1 MRKKILSIYLAVAI
15 GFLSLVASA
24 VPAYASSSPEW
35 SDYFE
40 ITYSSSDINS
50 PYSLEFKDSKAQ
62 VAYKNLSKDERKKID
77 YDAFMA
83 ISAKDQNHKFGNLV
97 FNNTTI
103 PDLIKGIA
111 SSAGMVMSGKP
122 DSTGFN
128 ADLQDKL
135 TRISNSISASNR
147 KFGGKGISRKASST
161 HPNNFG
167 LGTLTLSKG
176 FINEL
181 RSQIAKFDGY
191 SIYPAL
197 SEDQQ
202 YYLNYLGDTKV
213 YAGTK
218 EFDTYFPKFVSRHE
232 MVFKSTYRTTV
243 SSSTDGTTTYNHPA
257 LLFVYGSPNYY
268 KDSNGTVYAIEK
280 SDTGIYSSKLSTS
293 GRLSYLLHESY
304 IEFSYRTGSSDL
316 KYLTSD
322 NFLGCIGL
330 YTILFDSFAD
340 AQRYYGYL
348 TGQSVSNYFISSN
361 PVTEDYS
368 TTINKF
374 YDYSEKSNDT
384 YQTIINNVT
393 NAISDNSG
401 QITEEQYR
409 QIVNEVMKKV
419 QTEIDS
425 QPDSGDSGGSSG
437 GDSGNTGGGSGGDS
451 GNTGGGESDTWL
463 EKIYNRLGDVLKKIG
478 TVTGVDTLVS
488 LVQQIADDIK
498 TLKEGGTL
506 SADFSDT
513 NGLLKDIKK
522 LLGTLIAVQAAGD
535 VADLLT
541 DTVGDKISDFVDNL
555 KSGVSE
561 VTDALQD
568 VFPFSIPWDLMTI
581 LALFAAE
588 PEAPVFDI
596 PVHLGKF
603 ADQTIHVD
611 LSDFESVSVIC
622 RAFLSISFAVGLMYL
637 TIRLTGGG
645 KDDD

>member
-15 GFLSLVASA
+15 SFLSVVASA
-24 VPAYASSSPEW
+24 IPAYASSSPEW

-83 ISAKDQNHKFGNLV
+83 ISAKDQNYKFGNLV

-111 SSAGMVMSGKP
+111 ASSGMIMSGAP
-122 DSTGFN
+122 DDTGFT

-147 KFGGKGISRKASST
+147 KFGGKGISCKANST

-167 LGTLTLSKG
+167 LGTLTLSKD
-176 FINEL
+176 FINDL
-181 RSQIAKFDGY
+181 RFNVAEFYNCLVYAPLPSTPKEFYTLFTLDDPYKTRYEKSFNESFNMGRRAVVVYKPAEGSYSNAYYAFRFLKSEDYIKNCTFYLNTNYLSCFETLDVSS
-191 SIYPAL
+191 SIYPV
-197 SEDQQ
+197 SESAFDVN
-202 YYLNYLGDTKV
+202 LNPSYGNTFGG
-213 YAGTK
+213 AG
-218 EFDTYFPKFVSRHE
+218 
-232 MVFKSTYRTTV
+232 
-243 SSSTDGTTTYNHPA
+243 
-257 LLFVYGSPNYY
+257 
-268 KDSNGTVYAIEK
+268 SNKIPVNG
-280 SDTGIYSSKLSTS
+280 
-293 GRLSYLLHESY
+293 
-304 IEFSYRTGSSDL
+304 
-316 KYLTSD
+316 
-322 NFLGCIGL
+322 N
-330 YTILFDSFAD
+330 YTILGVTGMPFVVFKTKD
-340 AQRYYGYL
+340 AALAHLKNLNGSETSNYYIS
-348 TGQSVSNYFISSN
+348 TEIVSN
-361 PVTEDYS
+361 DYS
-368 TTINKF
+368 TTVNKI
-374 YDYSEKSNDT
+374 YDYSSHDT
-384 YQTIINNVT
+384 YTTINNNIT
-393 NAISDNSG
+393 KTITDKGSG
-401 QITEEQYR
+401 LTEEEYQK
-409 QIVNEVMKKV
+409 IVNEVMKKV

-437 GDSGNTGGGSGGDS
+437 GGSDSGNTGGGSSGGGSSGGDS
-451 GNTGGGESDTWL
+451 GWL
-463 EKIYNRLGDVLKKIG
+463 EKIYNRLGDVLEKIG

-506 SADFSDT
+506 SADLSDT

-581 LALFAAE
+581 LALFSAE

-596 PVHLGKF
+596 PVKIGKF

>member
-15 GFLSLVASA
+15 GFLSVVAS
-24 VPAYASSSPEW
+24 VIPAYASSSPEW

-83 ISAKDQNHKFGNLV
+83 ISAKDQNYKFGNLV

-111 SSAGMVMSGKP
+111 ASSGMVMSGAP
-122 DSTGFN
+122 DDTGFT

-135 TRISNSISASNR
+135 TKISNSISASNR
-147 KFGGKGISRKASST
+147 KFGGKGISRKASSA

-167 LGTLTLSKG
+167 LGTLTLSKD
-176 FINEL
+176 FINDL
-181 RSQIAKFDGY
+181 RANVAKFENY
-191 SIYPAL
+191 VIYPPAP
-197 SEDQQ
+197 SELN
-202 YYLNYLGDTKV
+202 YYLNFVGIKNFNSSSAVETYNTSIVPYHYWVAYENTNSGYNLV
-213 YAGTK
+213 Y
-218 EFDTYFPKFVSRHE
+218 FVSTPR
-232 MVFKSTYRTTV
+232 
-243 SSSTDGTTTYNHPA
+243 GC
-257 LLFVYGSPNYY
+257 LYY
-268 KDSNGTVYAIEK
+268 KDDFGRLIGLIGTSTTNKYSKSGYKLYKNNDDGSSYSFSYFSDYAYCKNLIGRI
-280 SDTGIYSSKLSTS
+280 GIYQKVFN
-293 GRLSYLLHESY
+293 SYN
-304 IEFSYRTGSSDL
+304 DL
-316 KYLTSD
+316 CNYVNYL
-322 NFLGCIGL
+322 NGNK
-330 YTILFDSFAD
+330 
-340 AQRYYGYL
+340 
-348 TGQSVSNYFISSN
+348 VSNYYIS
-361 PVTEDYS
+361 TEIVNNDYS
-368 TTINKF
+368 TTVNKI
-374 YDYSEKSNDT
+374 YDYSSHDT
-384 YQTIINNVT
+384 YTTINNNIT
-393 NAISDNSG
+393 KTITDKGSG
-401 QITEEQYR
+401 LTDEEYQK
-409 QIVNEVMKKV
+409 IVNDVTKQLRE
-419 QTEIDS
+419 EIDS
-425 QPDSGDSGGSSG
+425 KDDGGNTGGGSG
-437 GDSGNTGGGSGGDS
+437 GDSGNTGGGTGGDP

-463 EKIYNRLGDVLKKIG
+463 EKIYNRLGDVLEKIG
-478 TVTGVDTLVS
+478 IVTGVDTLVT

-506 SADFSDT
+506 SADLSDT
-513 NGLLKDIKK
+513 NGFLKDIKK

-555 KSGVSE
+555 KSGVSQ

-581 LALFAAE
+581 LALFSAE
-588 PEAPVFDI
+588 PEAPAFDI

>member
-15 GFLSLVASA
+15 SFLSVVASA
-24 VPAYASSSPEW
+24 IPAYASSGPEW

-83 ISAKDQNHKFGNLV
+83 ISAKDQNYKFGNLV

-111 SSAGMVMSGKP
+111 ASSGMIMSGAP
-122 DSTGFN
+122 DDTGFT

-147 KFGGKGISRKASST
+147 KFGGKGISCKANST

-167 LGTLTLSKG
+167 LGTLTLSKD
-176 FINEL
+176 FINDL
-181 RSQIAKFDGY
+181 RFNVAEFYNCLVYAPLPSTPKEFYTFFTLDDSYKTRYEKSFNESFNMGRRAVVVYKQASGSYSNASYSFRFLKSEDYIKNCIFYLNTNHLSCFETLDVSS
-191 SIYPAL
+191 SIYPV
-197 SEDQQ
+197 SESAFDVD
-202 YYLNYLGDTKV
+202 LNPSYGNTFGG
-213 YAGTK
+213 AG
-218 EFDTYFPKFVSRHE
+218 
-232 MVFKSTYRTTV
+232 
-243 SSSTDGTTTYNHPA
+243 
-257 LLFVYGSPNYY
+257 
-268 KDSNGTVYAIEK
+268 SNKIPVNG
-280 SDTGIYSSKLSTS
+280 
-293 GRLSYLLHESY
+293 
-304 IEFSYRTGSSDL
+304 
-316 KYLTSD
+316 
-322 NFLGCIGL
+322 N
-330 YTILFDSFAD
+330 YTILGVTGMPFVVFKTKD
-340 AQRYYGYL
+340 AALAHLKNLNGSETSNYYIS
-348 TGQSVSNYFISSN
+348 TEIVSN
-361 PVTEDYS
+361 DYS
-368 TTINKF
+368 TTVNKI
-374 YDYSEKSNDT
+374 YDYSSHDT
-384 YQTIINNVT
+384 YTTINNNIT
-393 NAISDNSG
+393 KTITDKGSG
-401 QITEEQYR
+401 LTEEEYQK
-409 QIVNEVMKKV
+409 IVNEVMKKV

-437 GDSGNTGGGSGGDS
+437 GGSDSGNTGGGSSGGGSSGGDS
-451 GNTGGGESDTWL
+451 GWL
-463 EKIYNRLGDVLKKIG
+463 EKIYNRLGDVLEKIG

-506 SADFSDT
+506 SADLSDT

-581 LALFAAE
+581 LALFSAE

-596 PVHLGKF
+596 PVKIGKF

>member
-15 GFLSLVASA
+15 GFLSVVAS
-24 VPAYASSSPEW
+24 VIPAYASSSPEW

-83 ISAKDQNHKFGNLV
+83 ISAKDQNYKFGNLA

-111 SSAGMVMSGKP
+111 ASSGMVMSGAP
-122 DSTGFN
+122 DDTGFT

-135 TRISNSISASNR
+135 TKISNSISASNR
-147 KFGGKGISRKASST
+147 KFGGKGISCKASST

-167 LGTLTLSKG
+167 LGTLTLSKD
-176 FINEL
+176 FINDL
-181 RSQIAKFDGY
+181 RSNVATNYGY
-191 SIYPAL
+191 KIYPAL
-197 SEDQQ
+197 PSNPVDFYELYNYPKKDSDYDEFVEYWSDKSKMYSFVCFVPQSWSTD
-202 YYLNYLGDTKV
+202 YLGFYVMKEINYFSDKV
-213 YAGTK
+213 FFLDQYNRMS
-218 EFDTYFPKFVSRHE
+218 YFF
-232 MVFKSTYRTTV
+232 
-243 SSSTDGTTTYNHPA
+243 TDGSLSSGLVDADYRIA
-257 LLFVYGSPNYY
+257 LNA
-268 KDSNGTVYAIEK
+268 NGTVFGIDGRINPTNFIGVTGRSLVVYNNKESAKNHLIE
-280 SDTGIYSSKLSTS
+280 
-293 GRLSYLLHESY
+293 LL
-304 IEFSYRTGSSDL
+304 
-316 KYLTSD
+316 
-322 NFLGCIGL
+322 
-330 YTILFDSFAD
+330 
-340 AQRYYGYL
+340 
-348 TGQSVSNYFISSN
+348 GQSKPSIFIANNSVN
-361 PVTEDYS
+361 NDYS
-368 TTINKF
+368 TTVNKI
-374 YDYSEKSNDT
+374 YNYANGGYTDVI
-384 YQTIINNVT
+384 Q
-393 NAISDNSG
+393 G
-401 QITEEQYR
+401 QIDKAITDKGSGLTEEEYQK
-409 QIVNEVMKKV
+409 IVNEVFKKV

-425 QPDSGDSGGSSG
+425 QPDS

-451 GNTGGGESDTWL
+451 GNTGGSSGGDSGNTGGGESNTWL
-463 EKIYNRLGDVLKKIG
+463 EKIYNRLGDILEKIG

-498 TLKEGGTL
+498 TLKDGGTL
-506 SADFSDT
+506 SADLSDT

-581 LALFAAE
+581 LALFSAE
-588 PEAPVFDI
+588 PQAPVFDI
-596 PVHLGKF
+596 PVNIPQLGVEHS
-603 ADQTIHVD
+603 IHVD

-622 RAFLSISFAVGLMYL
+622 RAFLSLSFAVGLMYL
-637 TIRLTGGG
+637 TIRITGG

>member
-15 GFLSLVASA
+15 GFLSVVAS
-24 VPAYASSSPEW
+24 VIPAYASSSPEW

-83 ISAKDQNHKFGNLV
+83 ISAKDQNYKFGNLA

-111 SSAGMVMSGKP
+111 ASSGMVMSGAP
-122 DSTGFN
+122 DDTGFT

-135 TRISNSISASNR
+135 TKISNSISASNR
-147 KFGGKGISRKASST
+147 KFGGKGISCKASST

-167 LGTLTLSKG
+167 LGTLTLSKD
-176 FINEL
+176 FINDL
-181 RSQIAKFDGY
+181 RNNVAQFDNFY
-191 SIYPAL
+191 VFPAL
-197 SEDQQ
+197 SNSASFWKQKVNGVYSDNYQN
-202 YYLNYLGDTKV
+202 YLNSKFTSDSENYAVFDHTDNLLFCKFPSVSSNYGIICYIDSSSYKYLAYLAYNKSTYSIEKYYSTKAVFAMNSSMV
-213 YAGTK
+213 YSSNSSLNRQSQ
-218 EFDTYFPKFVSRHE
+218 YFLGRVGLSTI
-232 MVFKSTYRTTV
+232 VFKSQNDALNYIRCLQGYSTPKIYISNKTVENDYTTTV
-243 SSSTDGTTTYNHPA
+243 NKLYD
-257 LLFVYGSPNYY
+257 
-268 KDSNGTVYAIEK
+268 
-280 SDTGIYSSKLSTS
+280 YSSHDT
-293 GRLSYLLHESY
+293 Y
-304 IEFSYRTGSSDL
+304 
-316 KYLTSD
+316 
-322 NFLGCIGL
+322 
-330 YTILFDSFAD
+330 
-340 AQRYYGYL
+340 
-348 TGQSVSNYFISSN
+348 
-361 PVTEDYS
+361 
-368 TTINKF
+368 TTINNNITQAITDKGSGLT
-374 YDYSEKSNDT
+374 DEE
-384 YQTIINNVT
+384 YQK
-393 NAISDNSG
+393 
-401 QITEEQYR
+401 
-409 QIVNEVMKKV
+409 IVDDVMKKV

-437 GDSGNTGGGSGGDS
+437 GGSDSGNTGGGSSGGDS
-451 GNTGGGESDTWL
+451 GNTGGGESNTWL
-463 EKIYNRLGDVLKKIG
+463 EKIYNRLGDILEKIG

-498 TLKEGGTL
+498 TLKDGGTL
-506 SADFSDT
+506 SADLSDT

-581 LALFAAE
+581 LALFSAE
-588 PEAPVFDI
+588 PQAPVFDI
-596 PVHLGKF
+596 PVNIPQLGVEHS
-603 ADQTIHVD
+603 IHVD

-622 RAFLSISFAVGLMYL
+622 RAFLSLSFAVGLMYL
-637 TIRLTGGG
+637 TIRITGG